1 MPELPEVETIV
12 RQLDR
17 MLRGA
22 VVESVVVHRR
32 EVIRHGRSALQRH
45 LKGRR
50 IEGVERE
57 GKRIIVKLSPPAVL
71 VCHLGMTGRLMMVP
85 VREPIDKHEHV
96 CVRLVRRSQELR
108 FRDPRRF
115 GGLWFANGDGMRSA
129 IPLRP
134 LGPDALSIRLPVL
147 RTILQRKRQIK
158 ALLLDQQAIGGLG
171 NIYCD
176 EALFASRIHPLTQA
190 CELTE
195 EQVRSLARS
204 IRTTL
209 RASIASGGTT
219 FSDYRGAD
227 GSEGTFQRRLRVY
240 GREGEECRRCRVRI
254 ERITAAGRS
263 TCLCPHCQR
272 LS

>member
-1 MPELPEVETIV
+1 
-12 RQLDR
+12 
-17 MLRGA
+17 
-22 VVESVVVHRR
+22 
-32 EVIRHGRSALQRH
+32 
-45 LKGRR
+45 
-50 IEGVERE
+50 
-57 GKRIIVKLSPPAVL
+57 
-71 VCHLGMTGRLMMVP
+71 MTGRLMMVP
-85 VREPIDKHEHV
+85 SRTPIDKHEHV

-147 RTILQRKRQIK
+147 RAILQRRRQIK

-176 EALFASRIHPLTQA
+176 ETLFAARIHPLTQA

-227 GSEGTFQRRLRVY
+227 GAEGAFQKRLRVY
-240 GREGEECRRCRVRI
+240 GREGEECRRCRARI